1 VEDCVDISL
10 MSVSFPVDQETARE
24 IMELVQST
32 EKQDQLSYEQ
42 ILNMYAITDESVKG
56 FVVLAYDEENLVG
69 AVSAIDMIG
78 VHSYEWSGLVLPNYR
93 KQGIGK
99 ALLKALNKNLE
110 MRGAESE
117 LALAIKDA
125 PNAKLFFDAQNY
137 EWNFSEAT
145 MQAIPADTPR
155 ESQVKVHPLTN
166 EHHEITKI
174 LMNAFGDTE
183 DEVHTLLNFNEAHPS
198 RYVFVAKINNTCVG
212 TVTVVEENQSFWI
225 TALATDVAM
234 QRQGIGSAILH
245 FVLAE
250 AKKRGVEKIML
261 DVEIDNAGAL
271 SVYEKAGFKTN
282 LQVDYYVKTTTN

>member
-1 VEDCVDISL
+1 MDISL
-10 MSVSFPVDQETARE
+10 MTVSFPVDQETARE
-24 IMELVQST
+24 IMELIQLT

-42 ILNMYAITDESVKG
+42 VLNLYAMTDESVKG
-56 FVVLAYDEENLVG
+56 FVVVAYDEEELVG
-69 AVSAIDMIG
+69 IVSAIDMIG
-78 VHSYEWSGLVLPNYR
+78 VHSYEWSGLVQLRYR

-99 ALLKALNKNLE
+99 ALVSALHKNLE

-125 PNAKLFFDAQNY
+125 PNAKQFMDSLNY
-137 EWNFSEAT
+137 DWNFSEAT
-145 MQAIPADTPR
+145 MQAAPAEQKSD
-155 ESQVKVHPLTN
+155 SLVHVQPLTN
-166 EHHEITKI
+166 EHDDITQI

-183 DEVHTLLNFNEAHPS
+183 EEVHTLLNFNESNPS
-198 RYVFVAKINNTCVG
+198 RHVYVAKMNGTCVG

-225 TALATDVAM
+225 TALATDPSK
-234 QRQGIGSAILH
+234 RGQGIGSAILH

-250 AKKRGVEKIML
+250 AKNREVEKVML

-271 SVYEKAGFKTN
+271 SIYEKAGFTTN

>member
-1 VEDCVDISL
+1 
-10 MSVSFPVDQETARE
+10 MTVSFPVDQETARE
-24 IMELVQST
+24 IMELIQLT

-42 ILNMYAITDESVKG
+42 VLNLYAMTDESVKG
-56 FVVLAYDEENLVG
+56 FVVVAYDEEELVG
-69 AVSAIDMIG
+69 IVSAIDMIG
-78 VHSYEWSGLVLPNYR
+78 VHSYEWSGLVQLRYR

-99 ALLKALNKNLE
+99 ALVSALHKNLE

-125 PNAKLFFDAQNY
+125 PNAKQFMDSLNY
-137 EWNFSEAT
+137 DWNFSEAT
-145 MQAIPADTPR
+145 MQAVPAEQKSDSPVH
-155 ESQVKVHPLTN
+155 VKPLTN
-166 EHHEITKI
+166 EHDDITQI

-183 DEVHTLLNFNEAHPS
+183 EEVHTLLNFNESNPS
-198 RYVFVAKINNTCVG
+198 RHVYVAKMNGTCVG

-225 TALATDVAM
+225 TALATDPSK
-234 QRQGIGSAILH
+234 RGQGIGSAILH

-250 AKKRGVEKIML
+250 AKNREVEKVML

-271 SVYEKAGFKTN
+271 SIYEKAGFTTN

>member
-1 VEDCVDISL
+1 MDISL
-10 MSVSFPVDQETARE
+10 MTVSFPVDQETARE
-24 IMELVQST
+24 IMELIQLT

-42 ILNMYAITDESVKG
+42 VLNLYAMTDESVKG
-56 FVVLAYDEENLVG
+56 FVVVAYDEEELVG
-69 AVSAIDMIG
+69 IVSAIDMIG
-78 VHSYEWSGLVLPNYR
+78 VHSYEWSGLVQLRYR

-99 ALLKALNKNLE
+99 ALVSALHKNLE

-125 PNAKLFFDAQNY
+125 PNAKQFMDSLNY
-137 EWNFSEAT
+137 DWNFSEAT
-145 MQAIPADTPR
+145 MQAVPAEQKSDSP
-155 ESQVKVHPLTN
+155 VHVQPLTN
-166 EHHEITKI
+166 EHDDITQI

-183 DEVHTLLNFNEAHPS
+183 EEVHTLLNFNESNPS
-198 RYVFVAKINNTCVG
+198 RHVYVAKMNGTCVG

-225 TALATDVAM
+225 TALATDPSK
-234 QRQGIGSAILH
+234 RGQGIGSAILH

-250 AKKRGVEKIML
+250 AKNREVEKVML

-271 SVYEKAGFKTN
+271 SIYEKAGFTTN